1 MGTIL
6 LQLALFLTILTII
19 ALALGDYMA
28 KVFKGEKTLL
38 SFILKPIEKLLYKL
52 FGVDETTEMDWKA
65 YSFSLII
72 FNVLGIIALFALQEV
87 QHLLPFNPQGFGA
100 VRWDTAINTAV
111 SFVTNTNWQAYGGE
125 STMSY
130 LTQML
135 GLTVQNFLSAAVGM
149 AVAVAFIRA
158 FTSTKCPPPQP
169 SPSRGEGVSPTIG
182 NFWVDLTRSI
192 VYILLPLSILYSIVF
207 VSQGTIQNLNPYT
220 KVHTIQGVEQI
231 IAQGPVASQ
240 EAIKILGTNGGGFF
254 NANSAHPYENPTA
267 FTDYMQI
274 LGLLIISAAFPF
286 TFGVLLNK
294 RKQGWAIFSAMMILY
309 LLGLSVALWS
319 EFHGNPIL
327 SKLGIQHGLNM
338 EGKEVRFGILNSVLF
353 GQSTTVTSC
362 GAVNAMHDSFT
373 PLAGMIF
380 MFNMMIGEVIF
391 GGVGSGLVGMILYAI
406 LTMFLVGLMIGRTPE
421 IFGKK
426 LEPFE
431 MIMAV
436 IALILPS
443 IIQLIFGAIASSH
456 NIGLSSLNNA
466 GPHGLSEILYA
477 FASGAGNNG
486 SAFAGLNAN
495 TPFYN
500 LTIAFAMLVGRFA
513 TLIPSLAIA
522 GSLIKKRFVPD
533 EAKFPTASPLFVVML
548 ITVVIIV
555 GALTFF
561 PALVLG
567 PIIEHLMMVVNA
579 AGGTF

>member
-6 LQLALFLTILTII
+6 LQLTLFLTILTII
-19 ALALGDYMA
+19 ALILGEYMA

-38 SFILKPIEKLLYKL
+38 SFILRPIEKLLYKL

-72 FNVLGIIALFALQEV
+72 FNVLGIIALFTLQEI
-87 QHLLPFNPQGFGA
+87 QHFLPLNPQGLGA
-100 VRWDTAINTAV
+100 VKWDSALNTAV
-111 SFVTNTNWQAYGGE
+111 SFVTNTNWQSYVPE
-125 STMSY
+125 TTMSY

-135 GLTVQNFLSAAVGM
+135 GLTVQNFLSAAVGL
-149 AVAVAFIRA
+149 AVAIAFIKA
-158 FTSTKCPPPQP
+158 FTRKTTS
-169 SPSRGEGVSPTIG
+169 EIG
-182 NFWVDLTRSI
+182 NFWVDLTRAI
-192 VYILLPLSILYSIVF
+192 VYILLPLSILYSLVF
-207 VSQGTIQNLNPYT
+207 VSQGVIQNLNPY
-220 KVHTIQGVEQI
+220 VHAHTLQGAEQV

-240 EAIKILGTNGGGFF
+240 VAIKFLGTNGGGFF
-254 NANSAHPYENPTA
+254 NANSSHPYENPNPM
-267 FTDYMQI
+267 TDYMQI

-286 TFGVLLNK
+286 TFGILLNN
-294 RKQGWAIFSAMMILY
+294 RKQGWAIFMAMAILY
-309 LLGLSVALWS
+309 LLGLGVALYS

-327 SKLGIQHGLNM
+327 SKFGIQHGLNM
-338 EGKEVRFGILNSVLF
+338 EGKEVRFGILSSVLF
-353 GQSTTVTSC
+353 GHSTTVTSC
-362 GAVNAMHDSFT
+362 GAVNAMHDSMM
-373 PLAGMIF
+373 PLTGLVF
-380 MFNMMIGEVIF
+380 MFNMMVGEVIF

-443 IIQLIFGAIASSH
+443 VVQLTFGAIAATH
-456 NIGLSSLNNA
+456 GFGLSSLNNV
-466 GPHGLSEILYA
+466 GPHGLSEIIYA

-495 TPFYN
+495 TLFYN
-500 LTIAFAMLVGRFA
+500 LSIALAMLVGRFG
-513 TLIPSLAIA
+513 TILPSLAIA
-522 GSLIKKRFVPD
+522 GSLIKKKFVPE
-533 EAKFPTASPLFVVML
+533 EAKFPTATPLFVVML
-548 ITVVIIV
+548 VSVVIIV

-567 PIIEHLMMVVNA
+567 PILEKLLLA
-579 AGGTF
+579 AGGLF

>member
-1 MGTIL
+1 MGTVL
-6 LQLALFLTILTII
+6 MQLALFLTILTFI
-19 ALALGDYMA
+19 ALIIGEYMA

-38 SFILKPIEKLLYKL
+38 SFILQPIEKLLYKL

-72 FNVLGIIALFALQEV
+72 FNVLGVIALFVLQEL
-87 QHLLPFNPQGFGA
+87 QHFLPFNPQGLGM

-111 SFVTNTNWQAYGGE
+111 SFVTNTNWQAYAGE
-125 STMSY
+125 GTLSY

-135 GLTVQNFLSAAVGM
+135 GLTVQNFVSSAVGI
-149 AVAVAFIRA
+149 AVVVALLRA
-158 FTSTKCPPPQP
+158 FTNK
-169 SPSRGEGVSPTIG
+169 EIKTIG
-182 NFWVDLTRSI
+182 NFWVDLTRAI
-192 VYILLPLSILYSIVF
+192 VYILLPLSILYSLVF
-207 VSQGTIQNLNPYT
+207 VSQGVIQNFNPYV
-220 KVHTIQGVEQI
+220 KAHTVQGAEQV

-254 NANSAHPYENPTA
+254 NANSSHPYENPTPL
-267 FTDYMQI
+267 TDYMQI
-274 LGLLIISAAFPF
+274 LGLLVISAALPF
-286 TFGVLLNK
+286 TFGILLNN
-294 RKQGWAIFSAMMILY
+294 RKQGWAIFMAMAILY
-309 LLGLSVALWS
+309 LLGLGVALWS

-327 SKLGIQHGLNM
+327 SKFGIQHGLNM
-338 EGKEVRFGILNSVLF
+338 EGKEVRFGILSSVLF
-353 GQSTTVTSC
+353 GHSTTVTSC
-362 GAVNAMHDSFT
+362 GAVNSMHDSMM
-373 PLAGMIF
+373 PLTGLVF
-380 MFNMMIGEVIF
+380 MFNMMVGEVIF

-426 LEPFE
+426 LEPYE
-431 MIMAV
+431 MVMAV

-443 IIQLIFGAIASSH
+443 VFQLTFGAIAATH
-456 NIGLSSLNNA
+456 GFGLSSLNNA
-466 GPHGLSEILYA
+466 GPHGLSEIIYA

-500 LTIAFAMLVGRFA
+500 LSIAFAMLVGRFG

-522 GSLIKKRFVPD
+522 GSLIQKRFVPD

-548 ITVVIIV
+548 VSVVIIV

-561 PALVLG
+561 PVMVLG
-567 PIIEHLMMVVNA
+567 PILEKLLLG
-579 AGGTF
+579 AGGLF

>member
-1 MGTIL
+1 MGTVL
-6 LQLALFLTILTII
+6 VQLALFLTILTFV
-19 ALALGDYMA
+19 ALILGEYMA

-72 FNVLGIIALFALQEV
+72 FNVLGVITLFALQEL
-87 QHLLPFNPQGFGA
+87 QHLLPFNPQGLGA

-111 SFVTNTNWQAYGGE
+111 SFVTNTNWQAYAGE
-125 STMSY
+125 GTLSY

-135 GLTVQNFLSAAVGM
+135 GLTVQNFVSAAVGI
-149 AVAVAFIRA
+149 AVVVALLRA
-158 FTSTKCPPPQP
+158 FTNK
-169 SPSRGEGVSPTIG
+169 EIKTIG
-182 NFWVDLTRSI
+182 NFWVDLTRAI
-192 VYILLPLSILYSIVF
+192 VYILLPLSILYSLVF
-207 VSQGTIQNLNPYT
+207 VSQGVIQNFNPYV
-220 KVHTIQGVEQI
+220 KAHTIQGAEQV

-254 NANSAHPYENPTA
+254 NANSAHPYENPTPL
-267 FTDYMQI
+267 TDYMQI
-274 LGLLIISAAFPF
+274 LGLLIISAALPF
-286 TFGVLLNK
+286 TFGILLNN
-294 RKQGWAIFSAMMILY
+294 RKQGWAIFMAMAILY
-309 LLGLSVALWS
+309 LLGLGVALYS

-327 SKLGIQHGLNM
+327 SKFGIQHGLNM

-353 GQSTTVTSC
+353 GHSTTVTSC
-362 GAVNAMHDSFT
+362 GAVNAMHDSMM
-373 PLAGMIF
+373 PLTGLVF
-380 MFNMMIGEVIF
+380 MFNMMVGEVIF

-426 LEPFE
+426 LEPYE
-431 MIMAV
+431 MVMAV

-443 IIQLIFGAIASSH
+443 VVQLTFGAIAATH
-456 NIGLSSLNNA
+456 GFGLSSLNNA
-466 GPHGLSEILYA
+466 GPHGLSEIIYA

-500 LTIAFAMLVGRFA
+500 LSIAFAMLIGRFG

-522 GSLIKKRFVPD
+522 GSLIQKRFVPD

-548 ITVVIIV
+548 VSVVIIV

-561 PALVLG
+561 PVMVLG
-567 PIIEHLMMVVNA
+567 PILEKLLLS
-579 AGGTF
+579 AGGLF